1 MADTF
6 TIPELPP
13 RARQAYDTLL
23 EGNARFVSGSPRAQM
38 HTAKRVELANVQ
50 EPFAVVLG
58 CSDSRVPV
66 ETIFDQEPGNV
77 FVVRLAGNV
86 IDAYTLGSI
95 EYAVAIL
102 KASLL
107 LVLGHSSCGAVTAA
121 VDYVKNGA
129 RQPGHIQGLVG
140 AIVPAARRTRDGA
153 GDWLARA
160 IAENVRLN
168 MERAI
173 DESSI
178 VAQAVA
184 AGALGIAGAVYD
196 LHTGKVTPS

>member
-107 LVLGHSSCGAVTAA
+107 LVLGHSSCGAL
-121 VDYVKNGA
+121 
-129 RQPGHIQGLVG
+129 QPGHIQGLVG

>member
-1 MADTF
+1 
-6 TIPELPP
+6 
-13 RARQAYDTLL
+13 
-23 EGNARFVSGSPRAQM
+23 M